1 MGNRV
6 FGLDQF
12 YDVFYR
18 PDLVE
23 AKMNG
28 ENIDALASANL
39 EEALKNPPPSVEFT
53 SVKESGEDKIAVRYR
68 IRSAGGGIGEVR
80 LFHNGKLVQSDGFYR
95 QAKAVPAGTG
105 NLLAYNT
112 RAIKE
117 DLRSVEVRSRAEKK
131 PSLIDSRPKPD
142 VYEGACIIDP
152 VPGLNEVGLAAFNRN
167 NTVQS
172 ILKSTRFKSERKAET
187 YHVYILAIGID
198 EYVSAKDNLKYA
210 VKDADDIS
218 RQLVRQFATRY
229 KNDKHASYIH
239 VKTLRNGEA
248 VKSNIMKTVSDLSRV
263 IRPNDVFVFFI
274 ASHGVMQSGLYS
286 IVTHVYHGGL
296 DEGNLITSNE
306 IM

>member
-1 MGNRV
+1 
-6 FGLDQF
+6 
-12 YDVFYR
+12 
-18 PDLVE
+18 
-23 AKMNG
+23 
-28 ENIDALASANL
+28 
-39 EEALKNPPPSVEFT
+39 
-53 SVKESGEDKIAVRYR
+53 
-68 IRSAGGGIGEVR
+68 VR

-105 NLLAYNT
+105 NLRAYNT

-142 VYEGACIIDP
+142 IYEGACIIDP

-239 VKTLRNGEA
+239 LKTLRNGEA
-248 VKSNIMKTVSDLSRV
+248 VKSNIMKTVSDLSGLSGRTMSL
-263 IRPNDVFVFFI
+263 FFFI

-286 IVTHVYHGGL
+286 NC
-296 DEGNLITSNE
+296 DA
-306 IM
+306 